1 MALTRLLRFR
11 STVWPTLGYF
21 AAMAVLLISERI
33 IAQPGPARTAL
44 RAAAVAGLIFT
55 LAARG
60 WRVLKK
66 SGDARRYE
74 LWIALAYLVGCAAVV
89 IQSVA
94 GEEVIPAVIWPLL
107 WLGSALPIIL
117 MEMSLASTT
126 PGEGPDDGRVR
137 AAAQSGLEMVL
148 VLATVTA
155 LNYVAANTE
164 RKVDLSYL
172 QDTRPS
178 IAMIQLSSTLKEPI
192 EVRVFYPE
200 LHEVRERLRSY
211 FAQLKRHGAKLDVA
225 FLDEAIDH
233 AAAIKYRVQ
242 GNGLVV
248 VAKDTRRVPIELGL
262 DWDVAKR
269 QLQDFDAQLQWAV
282 NKVARSRKIYFLT
295 GHGEVDTGKEVSTKN
310 VARIENPLKGI
321 QLHTQDTGPD
331 SSRSFTELHKLLR
344 TQGYD
349 VEQLGTLGVVQ
360 SIPEDAVA
368 LFLVGPTT
376 PLFSGEIN
384 ELRRYLSEGGRLF
397 VYLDPD
403 NGSTLEDLLT
413 PYRIRFVPKVL
424 ANDYI
429 HMRKSSQ
436 PSDNTQLVTTSFSTH
451 PAVMTVSR
459 DTNTYR
465 MLFTRAGYLEEIPS
479 EGGSS
484 SIIYFFVH
492 ADPQTFAD
500 LNGNYVFDSP
510 TESRRAYELAAAV
523 VSSTNPRGAESRM
536 LVYADV
542 DVVSDALMSNP
553 GNRQAVLDA
562 LTYVSM
568 DEEIPLT
575 VAAADPMIRHTQQQD
590 KVWFYSVSFG
600 IPVIVLVGGLGSIRR
615 GRRRTSR

>member
-1 MALTRLLRFR
+1 MALKKLLKLRAD
-11 STVWPTLGYF
+11 VWPTLSYF
-21 AAMAVLLISERI
+21 GAMACLLVSERI
-33 IAQPGPARTAL
+33 IAQPAAVRTGL
-44 RAAAVAGLIFT
+44 RAVAAAGLIFA
-55 LAARG
+55 LGARG
-60 WRVLKK
+60 WRI
-66 SGDARRYE
+66 SQRRGDSRRYE
-74 LWIALAYLVGCAAVV
+74 VWIGLAYLVGCGAVLMH
-89 IQSVA
+89 A
-94 GEEVIPAVIWPLL
+94 LAPDAVIPSAAWPVL

-126 PGEGPDDGRVR
+126 LDEGPDDGRVK
-137 AAAQSGLEMVL
+137 AAAQSGVEMVL

-155 LNYVAANTE
+155 LNYVGANTE

-178 IAMIQLSSTLKEPI
+178 TAMAQLGAMLKEPI

-200 LHEVRERLRSY
+200 LHEVRERLRNY
-211 FAQLKRHGAKLDVA
+211 FAELKHRGAKLDVQ

-233 AAAIKYRVQ
+233 AAALKYRVQ

-248 VAKDTRRVPIELGL
+248 VAKENRRVPIELGL

-282 NKVARSRKIYFLT
+282 NKVARSRKIYFLA
-295 GHGEVDTGKEVSTKN
+295 GHAEADIGKENSSKN
-310 VARIENPLKGI
+310 GARIENPLKGI

-331 SSRSFTELHKLLR
+331 SSRTFTELHKLLR

-349 VEQLGTLGVVQ
+349 VAQLGTTGVIQ
-360 SIPEDAVA
+360 SIPQDAVA
-368 LFLVGPTT
+368 LFLVGPAA
-376 PLFSGEIN
+376 PLFPGELQ
-384 ELRRYLSEGGRLF
+384 ELRRYLSDGGRLF
-397 VYLDPD
+397 VFLDPD
-403 NGSTLEDLLT
+403 NPNALEELLT
-413 PYRIRFVPKVL
+413 PYRLRFVPKVL
-424 ANDYI
+424 ANEYI
-429 HMRKSSQ
+429 HMRKTSQ

-479 EGGSS
+479 AGGSQS
-484 SIIYFFVH
+484 VIYFFVH

-500 LNGNYVFDSP
+500 LNGNFLFDP
-510 TESRRAYELAAAV
+510 PAETRRPYELAAAV
-523 VSSTNPRGAESRM
+523 VLNPNQQGLESRM

-553 GNRQAVLDA
+553 GNRQAILDA
-562 LTYVSM
+562 LAYVSM

-575 VAAADPMIRHTQQQD
+575 VATADPMIRHTQQQD

-600 IPVIVLVGGLGSIRR
+600 IPVIVLVGGLGTT
-615 GRRRTSR
+615 RRRRKSSR